1 MKKGCLFNLSAIR
14 ESLLEV
20 YYHFDEINAKLE
32 TKREPMTLEIVE
44 HILLAYEYLNT
55 LLSQDIDLF
64 NPAGV
69 YAMLELNHIVL
80 CGKDPAKRFEFH
92 QHILSTRERFQKRI
106 GRILKWYKEKGKKL
120 PSLRKAAQ
128 FYTLA
133 LSQPQLFIEGNHRT
147 GNIVLNYLLV
157 GDGFPPFI
165 LTVENAIAYFNP
177 SSRIKYSDKD
187 KWLDQI
193 TQIGVSEGSIYSLLE
208 KYGDTRY
215 LISKYYQENP

>member
-1 MKKGCLFNLSAIR
+1 MIQGCLFDLKEIR
-14 ESLLEV
+14 KSLLDI
-20 YYHFDEINAKLE
+20 YTHFDEINPRLE

-55 LLSQDIDLF
+55 LLAQNIDLF

-80 CGKDPAKRFEFH
+80 CGQDPAKRFEFH
-92 QHILSTRERFQKRI
+92 EHILSTRERFHKRI
-106 GRILKWYKEKGKKL
+106 GRILSWYKNKGKKL
-120 PSLRKAAQ
+120 PPLRKAAQ

-147 GNIVLNYLLV
+147 GNIILNYLLV

-165 LTVENAIAYFNP
+165 LTTENAIAYFNP

-187 KWLDQI
+187 RWLDHI
-193 TQIGVSEGSIYSLLE
+193 TQIGTSEDDIYDLLK
-208 KYGDTRY
+208 KYGDSRY
-215 LISKYYQENP
+215 LISRYGKESL